1 MPAGLMVLT
10 GPNDGA
16 DVDGTGIEGG
26 TSFGY
31 A

>member
-16 DVDGTGIEGG
+16 AVDGTGIEGG
-26 TSFGY
+26 TSFG
-31 A
+31 